1 MAWTIESAL
10 DDKSIDRTEKTL
22 RGYSFWLKGIP
33 TEIQV
38 VLYVNPAKGGYN
50 YHLSHLIK
58 TPEQAGTYFPS
69 TPWGDDEAYAL
80 HSAVSAI
87 TQYYSIAVEHGRVP
101 GPEWLIKNPSGI

>member
-10 DDKSIDRTEKTL
+10 DDQSIERTEKTL

-58 TPEQAGTYFPS
+58 TPEQAGKYSPS
-69 TPWGDDEAYAL
+69 RPWGDDEAYAL
-80 HSAVSAI
+80 YSAVSAI
-87 TQYYSIAVEHGRVP
+87 TQHYSIAVEHGRVP